1 MSRLRTDDVSFDKKM
16 EALQGEH
23 QALIF
28 STKVVLNVVTS
39 DLFFQMFSTSP
50 HRV

>member
-1 MSRLRTDDVSFDKKM
+1 M

-28 STKVVLNVVTS
+28 STKVVLNVVAS
-39 DLFFQMFSTSP
+39 DFFSSN
-50 HRV
+50 V